1 MSELF
6 VYSSDSDE
14 EINYELLSKSENN
27 NIKMEIEQKH
37 VSNLDQINLTK
48 LKQINLTKLKQ
59 INLTKLK
66 QINLT
71 KLEQK
76 TFTNCKK
83 IIRN

>member
-14 EINYELLSKSENN
+14 ETNYELLSKSENN

-48 LKQINLTKLKQ
+48 LKQINL
-59 INLTKLK
+59 I
-66 QINLT
+66 

-83 IIRN
+83 IIRNW